1 MKARAPLLDG
11 VLACVTGIAFLGL
24 YAPLFAVCALSF
36 FQLVRVRGVIGFAP
50 FSTEPYARLLA
61 NGDILSALGTTML
74 VGTLATAISLVLGL
88 FFASY
93 MLTAKRGVSALVQAM
108 IFLPFL
114 LPPIITGLALLIA
127 FRQLN
132 IARSIGTIVVGHVVF
147 ILPIVYRTIF
157 VRLQLLGGSLREAS
171 LDLGASRWQTLR
183 HVILP
188 QLRPSLIAAGLLA
201 FSMSF
206 DETLITLFLAGSDA
220 TLPIRLWG
228 MMRVGFVP
236 EINAL
241 ATLILVFAAAVTLGV
256 GVLQQRSGNKA
267 A

>member
-1 MKARAPLLDG
+1 MKTRAPSLDG
-11 VLACVTGIAFLGL
+11 VLGLVTGLAFLGL
-24 YAPLFAVCALSF
+24 YAPLFAVSALSF
-36 FQLVRVRGVIGFAP
+36 FQLVRVRGVMSFAP
-50 FSTEPYARLLA
+50 FSVEPYLRLVD
-61 NGDILSALGTTML
+61 NTDILSALGTTLL
-74 VGTLATAISLVLGL
+74 VGVIATAAAVALGL

-93 MLTAKRGVSALVQAM
+93 MLTAGRLSGAFVQAL

-127 FRQLN
+127 FRQLD

-147 ILPIVYRTIF
+147 ILPVVYRTIL
-157 VRLQLLGGSLREAS
+157 VRLQLLGRSLTEAS
-171 LDLGASRWQTLR
+171 LDLGASRWQTMR
-183 HVILP
+183 YVVLP
-188 QLRPSLIAAGLLA
+188 QLRPVLIAAGLLA

-206 DETLITLFLAGSDA
+206 DETLITLFLAGSNA

-241 ATLILVFAAAVTLGV
+241 ATVILVFAMVVTFAVGL
-256 GVLQQRSGNKA
+256 LQQRAGNRA
-267 A
+267 L

>member
-1 MKARAPLLDG
+1 VKARAPLLDG
-11 VLACVTGIAFLGL
+11 ALAVVTACAFIGL
-24 YAPLFAVCALSF
+24 YAPLLAVSALSF
-36 FQLVRVRGVIGFAP
+36 FQIVRVRGVIGFAP
-50 FSTEPYARLLA
+50 FSLEPYSRLLV
-61 NGDILSALGTTML
+61 NGDILSALSTTML
-74 VGTLATAISLVLGL
+74 VGAVATAISLGLGF

-93 MLTAKRGVSALVQAM
+93 MLTARRSIGAIVQAL

-127 FRQLN
+127 FRQLD

-147 ILPIVYRTIF
+147 IIPIVYRTIL
-157 VRLQLLGGSLREAS
+157 VRLQLLGRSLTEAS

-183 HVILP
+183 YVVLP
-188 QLRPSLIAAGLLA
+188 QMRPALIAAGLLA

-206 DETLITLFLAGSDA
+206 DETLITLFLAGSEA

-256 GVLQQRSGNKA
+256 GMLQRAGNQA
-267 A
+267 Q